1 MTTSESAYER
11 AGVNLDAADELVERI
26 GWRVTSTWT
35 EDVVGGF
42 GGFAAGLQIPAG
54 FEVPVLMM
62 STDGVGTKADLAR
75 QAGLMEGLGYDLVAM
90 VADDLAAAGAQPIAM
105 TDYISIGRLDVDL
118 IETLIESITDACAE
132 ADIALLGGE
141 TAEHP
146 GVMAPEQFDLSATA
160 LGIVELG
167 EEVDATH
174 VVADDIIIGVKSPNL
189 RANGF
194 SLVRAIA
201 AKHLDLD
208 GDFPDTTT
216 PTAHVLLDPSIVYS
230 PAVVNMLAR
239 VRPHGLAHITGGGL
253 PGNVIRVLPE
263 GKRAVI
269 ERSRWEVPHVF
280 SVLQRL
286 GGVPAGEMFRTF
298 NMGIGFVAV
307 VAEEDVDATLR
318 AFETSELGAD
328 VVGHV
333 VAGDRGV
340 EIR

>member
-1 MTTSESAYER
+1 MTSYQK
-11 AGVNLDAADELVERI
+11 AGVNLNAADELVDRI

-54 FEVPVLMM
+54 FELPVLMM
-62 STDGVGTKADLAR
+62 STDGVGTKAEVAR
-75 QAGLMEGLGYDLVAM
+75 QADLLEGLGYDLVAM

-105 TDYISIGRLDVDL
+105 TDYIAVGHLDVDRVEIL
-118 IETLIESITDACAE
+118 LESITDACAD

-146 GVMAPEQFDLSATA
+146 GVMAPDQFDLSGTA
-160 LGIVELG
+160 LGIVEMG
-167 EEVDATH
+167 EEVDPSLVTKG
-174 VVADDIIIGVKSPNL
+174 DIVIGVMSPNL

-194 SLVRAIA
+194 SLVRAIVH
-201 AKHLDLD
+201 KHLPLD
-208 GDFPDTTT
+208 KDFPDTTD
-216 PTAHVLLDPSIVYS
+216 PTAHVILEPSIVYS
-230 PAVVNMLAR
+230 PAIVNMLAR

-263 GKRAVI
+263 GTRAVI

-280 SVLQRL
+280 QVLQRV
-286 GGVPAGEMFRTF
+286 GGVPPGDMFRTF
-298 NMGIGFVAV
+298 NMGVGFTAV
-307 VAEEDVDATLR
+307 VAEDDVDATLK
-318 AFETSELGAD
+318 AFETSELDAD
-328 VVGHV
+328 VIGFITS
-333 VAGDRGV
+333 GDRGV

>member
-1 MTTSESAYER
+1 MSSYQQS
-11 AGVNLDAADELVERI
+11 GVNLDAADELVERI

-75 QAGLMEGLGYDLVAM
+75 QAGLIEGLGYDLVAM
-90 VADDLAAAGAQPIAM
+90 VADDLAAAGAQPIAL
-105 TDYISIGRLDVDL
+105 TDYIAVGRLDVDVV
-118 IETLIESITDACAE
+118 ETLIESITDACSE

-146 GVMAPEQFDLSATA
+146 GVMAPEQFDLQATA
-160 LGIVELG
+160 LGIVEMG
-167 EEVDATH
+167 EEVNIDH
-174 VVADDIIIGVKSPNL
+174 VGPGDIIIGVKSPNI
-189 RANGF
+189 RSNGF
-194 SLVRAIA
+194 SLVRAIV

-208 GDFPDTTT
+208 ADFPDTST
-216 PTAHVLLDPSIVYS
+216 PTGQVLLDPSIVYA
-230 PAVVNMLAR
+230 PAVVNLLAR
-239 VRPHGLAHITGGGL
+239 TRPHGLAHITGGGL

-263 GKRAVI
+263 GTRAII

-280 SVLQRL
+280 TVLQKV
-286 GGVPAGEMFRTF
+286 GGVPPGDMFRTF
-298 NMGIGFVAV
+298 NMGIGFTAV
-307 VAEEDVDATLR
+307 VDEDDVDATLK
-318 AFETSELGAD
+318 AFETSELEAD
-328 VVGHV
+328 VIGRI
-333 VAGDRGV
+333 AEGDRGV

>member
-1 MTTSESAYER
+1 MTSYEK

-42 GGFAAGLQIPAG
+42 GGFAAGIQIPAG

-62 STDGVGTKADLAR
+62 STDGVGTKAEVAR
-75 QAGLMEGLGYDLVAM
+75 QAGLLEGIGYDLVAM

-105 TDYISIGRLDVDL
+105 TDYVAVGRLDVDMV
-118 IETLIESITDACAE
+118 ETIVESITDACSE

-146 GVMAPEQFDLSATA
+146 GVMAADQFDVSATA
-160 LGIVELG
+160 LGIVEMG
-167 EEVDATH
+167 DEVNPENVSSGD
-174 VVADDIIIGVKSPNL
+174 VIVGVLSPNL
-189 RANGF
+189 RSNGF
-194 SLVRAIA
+194 SLVRAIM
-201 AKHLDLD
+201 AKGLPLD
-208 GDFPDTTT
+208 GVFPDTET

-230 PAVVNMLAR
+230 PAVVNLNAR
-239 VRPHGLAHITGGGL
+239 VVPHGLAHITGGGL

-263 GKRAVI
+263 GCRAVI

-280 SVLQRL
+280 QVLQHIGRI
-286 GGVPAGEMFRTF
+286 PAAEMFRTF
-298 NMGIGFVAV
+298 NMGVGFTAI
-307 VAEEDVDATLR
+307 VAEEDVDATLK
-318 AFETSELGAD
+318 AFETSELD
-328 VVGHV
+328 VAVIGRV
-333 VAGDRGV
+333 VDGDRGV